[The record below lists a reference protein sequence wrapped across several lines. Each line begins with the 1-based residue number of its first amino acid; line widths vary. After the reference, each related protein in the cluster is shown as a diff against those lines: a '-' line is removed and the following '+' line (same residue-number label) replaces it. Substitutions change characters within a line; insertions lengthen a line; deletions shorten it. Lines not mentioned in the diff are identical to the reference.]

1 MILLPCG
8 FIVLAFL
15 VAWRLPS
22 HIECALA
29 KLRDR
34 NDSSGAGGFGHSAM
48 FVELYDDNGNTSG
61 IAIYE
66 VGSTDKDG
74 NFGLTSIINL

>member
-1 MILLPCG
+1 MRLYCACV
-8 FIVLAFL
+8 FSRMAV
-15 VAWRLPS
+15 LPS